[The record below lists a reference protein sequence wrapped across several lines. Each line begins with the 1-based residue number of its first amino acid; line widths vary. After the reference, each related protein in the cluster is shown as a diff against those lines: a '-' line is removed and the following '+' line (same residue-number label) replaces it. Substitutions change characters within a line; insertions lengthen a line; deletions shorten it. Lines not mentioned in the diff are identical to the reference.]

1 MQALTKNI
9 VSTPELKHSTPT
21 KPPLETEVD
30 IFDDDFD
37 LFSQPTKSKKKP
49 KVGLQLWLLMIFNI
63 WAELSCLELHNLC
76 EVMINAIN

>member
-1 MQALTKNI
+1 MVKLCCIDLYFSEPVQAL
-9 VSTPELKHSTPT
+9 TPELKHSTPT

-49 KVGLQLWLLMIFNI
+49 KVGLQL
-63 WAELSCLELHNLC
+63 
-76 EVMINAIN
+76 

>member
-1 MQALTKNI
+1 MVKLCCIGLYFSEPVQALTKNI

-49 KVGLQLWLLMIFNI
+49 KVGLQL
-63 WAELSCLELHNLC
+63 
-76 EVMINAIN
+76 